1 MEKIDFKDYPNLT
14 TPIDSNNLNQLQKN
28 TEKGITEAIS
38 GSIVNSL
45 DGNEIDKVPNVKT
58 VKESISNKYNFSNSS
73 KKVGKFFDKDLYE
86 LSFQLKDYNKE
97 IEHNIYLNL
106 GNVTVVDIRGIV
118 DTEEGYQ
125 IPINFAN
132 FSSQGSV
139 FAFCVK
145 DNFHFYSKYIVN
157 NLYCTLLYIK
167 EG

>member
-14 TPIDSNNLNQLQKN
+14 TPIDSSNLNQLQKN
-28 TEKGITEAIS
+28 IEKGITEAIS
-38 GSIVNSL
+38 DSIAESL
-45 DGNEIDKVPNVKT
+45 EGNETDKIPSVNT
-58 VKESISNKYNFSNSS
+58 VKEAINNKYDFSNSS
-73 KKVGKFFDKDLYE
+73 KKVGKFFGKDLYE

-118 DTEEGYQ
+118 DTQEGYQ

-139 FAFCVK
+139 FAFCIK

>member
-14 TPIDSNNLNQLQKN
+14 TPIDSSNLNQLQKN
-28 TEKGITEAIS
+28 IEKGITEAIL

-58 VKESISNKYNFSNSS
+58 VKESISNKYIFSNSI

-86 LSFQLKDYNKE
+86 FSFQLKDYNKE
-97 IEHNIYLNL
+97 IEHNINLKL
-106 GNVTVVDIRGIV
+106 GNVTVVDIRGIA
-118 DTEEGYQ
+118 DTQEGYQ
-125 IPINFAN
+125 IPINFTN

-139 FAFCVK
+139 FAFCIK

-157 NLYCTLLYIK
+157 NLYCTLLFIK
-167 EG
+167 EE